1 MATSVNSITFEGYTY
16 SVGDIIMI
24 NTTELAYYI
33 HSPST
38 SVSIPAAKECQWEI
52 TALHVA
58 DDTDTPNYPVSIK
71 YYSGAGGYGSG
82 TIKLENIVSGSGGT
96 PITLDVTFYRNTSSS
111 DTTNTTKTYTYGVSG
126 QAFSNNGWSKSG
138 YTLLGWSE
146 SSTATTA
153 TYSVTNSVA
162 DSWILSNVSPVKL
175 YAIWSKTIKLTYDGN
190 KGNGSTSVSNV
201 PSAQSAT
208 VYNSTTSYKFTLSST
223 KPTRTGYTFLGWSTS
238 STATSASY
246 SAGGNIT
253 LSDSDILYAVWDANP
268 YPYNIVY
275 KSSSGV
281 QLGTGTVTKD
291 FDTTSS
297 ISPQSFTGYTSP
309 SAQSVTW
316 NSTSAKTITFTYT
329 PIDYSITYTLNGST
343 VTSNPTS
350 YNIETTTFTLNNPTK
365 TGYTFTGWT
374 DDNGV
379 TSMNMSVF
387 QGATGNLSFT
397 ANWVVHKLTVN
408 YYSNYATEANF
419 ADNYELLNEV
429 SKDVNVLV
437 HSREF
442 KYDTEY
448 NTGLHNYSESGN
460 VLYMKRLGYTATG
473 NWGTSPDGGTL
484 IGEDDSFS
492 SGQAMAEKVGLSLA
506 SGNASINLYAQW
518 DPANIAFYKINGAW
532 KLCYTYIKVGGI
544 WKPAI
549 MYKKIKGTWK
559 RSVLK

>member
-1 MATSVNSITFEGYTY
+1 MATSVNSITFKGYTY

-58 DDTDTPNYPVSIK
+58 DNTDTPNYPVSIK
-71 YYSGAGGYGSG
+71 YYSGDGGYGSG

-96 PITLDVTFYRNTSSS
+96 PITLNVTFYRNASSS

-153 TYSVTNSVA
+153 TYSVTNGVA

-208 VYNSTTSYKFTLSST
+208 VYNSTTNYKFTLSST

-253 LSDSDILYAVWDANP
+253 LSDSDILYAVWDANS

-281 QLGTGTVTKD
+281 QLGTSTVTKD
-291 FDTTSS
+291 FDTTNS
-297 ISPQSFTGYTSP
+297 ISPKSFTGYTSP

-316 NSTSAKTITFTYT
+316 NSTSAKTITFTYSLIT
-329 PIDYSITYTLNGST
+329 YSISYTLNGGS
-343 VTSNPTS
+343 VSSSNKTS

-365 TGYTFTGWT
+365 TGHTFTGWT
-374 DDNGV
+374 GSNG
-379 TSMNMSVF
+379 TTPNKSVSIAK
-387 QGATGNLSFT
+387 GSTGNKSYT
-397 ANWVVHKLTVN
+397 ANFTPNQYTVTYKANGGKESDVEQTVTYGTAWTTKGNIFTKIGYKQISWNTKLDGTGTTYN
-408 YYSNYATEANF
+408 LSTKQTDKQLSNVTLYAIWEP
-419 ADNYELLNEV
+419 
-429 SKDVNVLV
+429 VNV
-437 HSREF
+437 
-442 KYDTEY
+442 
-448 NTGLHNYSESGN
+448 
-460 VLYMKRLGYTATG
+460 
-473 NWGTSPDGGTL
+473 
-484 IGEDDSFS
+484 
-492 SGQAMAEKVGLSLA
+492 
-506 SGNASINLYAQW
+506 
-518 DPANIAFYKINGAW
+518 AFCKINGVW
-532 KLCYTYIKVGGI
+532 KLCHTYIKVNGV

-549 MYKKIKGTWK
+549 MYKKINGSWK